1 LRPGEWSGGR
11 FGRRP
16 SREFGGRE
24 RPPLHR
30 RRRLIVLIHAI
41 EIAIFAALCY
51 GTGRALTARLPGV
64 GGAVALGVGLCAFAQ
79 VLFVVAAL
87 GMLTRIAVFVLLAVM
102 ALLWTA
108 AAAPPL
114 SKAVWKSGGVAA
126 AVQILPFLRALYPPS
141 AYDETMYHLPYAR
154 LFANAGALVYADNLR
169 FPVFPQ
175 LNEVV
180 FSAAL
185 LVSDDLTAQLT
196 QWLCFVAIAFAIA
209 SLVDGPRAL
218 FGMAIWFAVPRVNE
232 AASVAHV
239 ECGLT
244 LAVTLAFVAWM
255 RWRETEHRGW
265 LFLVGAFAGMAAA
278 TKYHGLF
285 FVAFFGIALLALR
298 KFRAI
303 ALYVLGVLVVA
314 APWYIRITA
323 LTGNPVFP
331 YFGAN
336 DWGLDLSSSLQTA
349 DYFHP
354 PELREWIYRN
364 FFINVRPWILAL
376 APFAAIGAYVDKRL
390 RILFIGALSYI
401 LVCWRL
407 DSRFLLIVIP
417 LLAVCVAS
425 AIPQRVKKTAIV
437 IASIVLLLPVMRW
450 NVRELQ
456 REGPLVRTS
465 AQRDAYLARKSW
477 PYAALRAIDPQHS
490 VYVLDGEN
498 AAYYARGR
506 FVGNWF
512 GRYRYPLVLPYLQ
525 KPDLLA
531 VLLRS
536 FGAQYF
542 VVKPDAGFTPSRAFE
557 LVRADQR
564 SLTYRLRE

>member
-1 LRPGEWSGGR
+1 
-11 FGRRP
+11 
-16 SREFGGRE
+16 
-24 RPPLHR
+24 
-30 RRRLIVLIHAI
+30 V
-41 EIAIFAALCY
+41 
-51 GTGRALTARLPGV
+51 
-64 GGAVALGVGLCAFAQ
+64 
-79 VLFVVAAL
+79 
-87 GMLTRIAVFVLLAVM
+87 LTRIAVFVLLAVM

-285 FVAFFGIALLALR
+285 FVA
-298 KFRAI
+298 
-303 ALYVLGVLVVA
+303 
-314 APWYIRITA
+314 
-323 LTGNPVFP
+323 
-331 YFGAN
+331 
-336 DWGLDLSSSLQTA
+336 
-349 DYFHP
+349 
-354 PELREWIYRN
+354 
-364 FFINVRPWILAL
+364 
-376 APFAAIGAYVDKRL
+376 
-390 RILFIGALSYI
+390 
-401 LVCWRL
+401 
-407 DSRFLLIVIP
+407 
-417 LLAVCVAS
+417 S
-425 AIPQRVKKTAIV
+425 AIPQRLKKTAIV

-512 GRYRYPLVLPYLQ
+512 GRYRYPLVLPCLQ

-531 VLLRS
+531 VVLRS
-536 FGAQYF
+536 FAAQHF
-542 VVKPDAGFTPSRAFE
+542 VVQPDAGFAPSRAFG